1 MQEVDACLHEADRD
15 KEIKVVILKANGKG
29 FCGGHVARWGP
40 DENPYPDFGDT
51 FEDLYKGTADLFLW
65 PTLYLWEFP
74 KPTISQIHGYCM
86 GGGIYLGLLTDFCV
100 ASEDAYFQMPLAQSL
115 GEPGGHTMIE
125 PWLLMNWH
133 RTMDWLL
140 LAPTLS
146 AQEALEWGLLNK
158 VVPRDQLEDTVE
170 EMARKIGQIP
180 LTTSMAVKNNVKRAY
195 ELMGMRVH
203 LQVSHILTNMV
214 GAATDVQERR
224 RKLIESGLKP
234 RDFIED
240 DEGPRAT
247 ANRVMVVDRATVQ
260 SARGGSAT
268 RGVAGGDVAE
278 DHRVGDAPARTQI
291 VSAHHRGGDVAGRVQ
306 TLDHLVVL
314 VEHLR
319 VFVGDHSPARSDV
332 GREDPGGVVRRAI
345 DRPERGVRFVAGIAE
360 AVVVGR
366 LAAAEVGVEALGGEL
381 VEALDRLLQFIG
393 GDIDLAGQVGDRF
406 GALDGSLLDQCLGQA
421 ALLRTGWR
429 PRRTG
434 RRSPRRRP
442 ASTAPPCWRT
452 SPCRPRRRSSTR
464 CRTAYRSRRRRSRR
478 VAVARIRATPRRD
491 PDENHW
497 QPPGLVQQVGPR
509 AESHR
514 RLQHLTG
521 VAGVRDRPVRLIGLV
536 SAVSAAHVRVVG

>member
-1 MQEVDACLHEADRD
+1 MERRTLESVIYEREPPIARIILNRPDKANTKDASLVQEVDACLHEADRD
-15 KEIKVVILKANGKG
+15 KDIKVVILKANGNG

-74 KPTISQIHGYCM
+74 KPTISAIHGYCM
-86 GGGIYLGLLTDFCV
+86 GGGIYLGLLTDFSV

-180 LTTSMAVKNNVKRAY
+180 LTTSMAVKNSVKRAY

-224 RKLIESGLKP
+224 RELIESGLKP

-240 DEGPRAT
+240 
-247 ANRVMVVDRATVQ
+247 
-260 SARGGSAT
+260 
-268 RGVAGGDVAE
+268 
-278 DHRVGDAPARTQI
+278 
-291 VSAHHRGGDVAGRVQ
+291 
-306 TLDHLVVL
+306 
-314 VEHLR
+314 
-319 VFVGDHSPARSDV
+319 
-332 GREDPGGVVRRAI
+332 
-345 DRPERGVRFVAGIAE
+345 
-360 AVVVGR
+360 
-366 LAAAEVGVEALGGEL
+366 GE
-381 VEALDRLLQFIG
+381 
-393 GDIDLAGQVGDRF
+393 
-406 GALDGSLLDQCLGQA
+406 
-421 ALLRTGWR
+421 
-429 PRRTG
+429 
-434 RRSPRRRP
+434 
-442 ASTAPPCWRT
+442 T
-452 SPCRPRRRSSTR
+452 SPGEQT
-464 CRTAYRSRRRRSRR
+464 
-478 VAVARIRATPRRD
+478 
-491 PDENHW
+491 
-497 QPPGLVQQVGPR
+497 
-509 AESHR
+509 
-514 RLQHLTG
+514 
-521 VAGVRDRPVRLIGLV
+521 
-536 SAVSAAHVRVVG
+536 